1 MPATRAPRAAAVDR
15 RRRQSPPPA
24 RSRRPTAA
32 EHRRRARAARRA
44 RSFALLALVLVVLIV
59 TLALTA
65 FGGGGHPAAEP
76 VRLASGSRLLPAGP
90 PRPQVIALQGP
101 LRIQLPV
108 AQSEVTAVG
117 YHAASDGALALQPFG
132 KRANEGVVA
141 RLFHKI
147 FGGGGGGLRWYQLS
161 GGEGAPTAAL
171 DVGAPPGT
179 DVYAPVDGTIVA
191 LTDYVLDGRVYGKR
205 IDIQPAGSPS
215 VVVSLTHLRP
225 DPALTVGSSV
235 ASASSRLGTVVD
247 VSKAERQALAAHTQD
262 AGNHV
267 TIEVRQAASL
277 PLS

>member
-1 MPATRAPRAAAVDR
+1 MPATRAPRAAAADR
-15 RRRQSPPPA
+15 RRRQTPPP
-24 RSRRPTAA
+24 RRATAA
-32 EHRRRARAARRA
+32 ELRRQARAARRA
-44 RSFALLALVLVVLIV
+44 RRFALLALVLVVLIV
-59 TLALTA
+59 TLALMA
-65 FGGGGHPAAEP
+65 FGSGTPQATEP

-101 LRIQLPV
+101 LRIQLPI

-141 RLFHKI
+141 RLFHKV
-147 FGGGGGGLRWYQLS
+147 FGGGGGGLRWYQLP
-161 GGEGAPTAAL
+161 GGQGARTAAL

-179 DVYAPVDGTIVA
+179 DVYAPVDGTIVG

-205 IDIQPAGSPS
+205 IDVQPAGSPS

-235 ASASSRLGTVVD
+235 AAANSKIGTIVD

-277 PLS
+277 PIS